1 MELIATLALQ
11 EGMVVYEDVLDPRGH
26 IILKKNTKIDHVA
39 IEKLKVSAI
48 QCINIYEPED
58 YYDNYF
64 DKVLHSKIFK
74 QIETIYFENFT
85 AYKVSV
91 EQLISNKVPI
101 NNDDLI
107 SLVDRIKKPL
117 RQNKTTILDIL
128 SVLDTGDKNQ
138 KYAHG
143 LNVALI
149 CSHAASWF
157 NLNEEETKIL
167 ILCGFY
173 YDIGKLFI
181 SDAILNKKGKLTD
194 AEFLEMK
201 KHTLLGYSHLY
212 DFKLDNNIKLATLMH
227 HERIDG
233 TGYPQKLTGEKINK
247 YAKIIA
253 ILDAYEAMTSYRSY
267 REPLCPFKVI
277 EILQKDGLGKY
288 DTEYYLN
295 FMKKIAEEY
304 IEKEVTLNN
313 GTVCKV
319 VLINDQNLSRPMVVT
334 QNGEYIDLS
343 SRKDLFIERLT

>member
-1 MELIATLALQ
+1 MELVATLALKD
-11 EGMVVYEDVLDPRGH
+11 GMVVYEDVLDSRGH
-26 IILKKNTKIDHVA
+26 VILKMNKKIDHIA
-39 IEKLKVSAI
+39 IEKLKVSGI
-48 QCINIYEPED
+48 QCIKIYEPED

-64 DKVLHSKIFK
+64 DKLLHSKIFK
-74 QIETIYFENFT
+74 QIEDIYFENFT

-91 EQLISNKVPI
+91 DMLVSNKVPI
-101 NNDDLI
+101 NNDDLLN
-107 SLVDRIKKPL
+107 LVERIRKPL

-128 SVLDTGDKNQ
+128 AVLDTGDKNQ

-149 CSHAASWF
+149 CSHTAGWF
-157 NLNEEETKIL
+157 NLDEEDTKKL

-173 YDIGKLFI
+173 YDIGKFFVPDSI
-181 SDAILNKKGKLTD
+181 INKSGKLTD

-212 DFKLDNNIKLATLMH
+212 DFKLDNSIKLCSLMH

-233 TGYPQKLTGEKINK
+233 TGYPQKLTGDKINK
-247 YAKIIA
+247 FAKIIA

-313 GTVCKV
+313 GTICKV
-319 VLINDQNLSRPMVVT
+319 VLINERNLSRPMVVT
-334 QNGEYIDLS
+334 DKGEYIDLA
-343 SRKDLFIERLT
+343 SRKDLFIEKLT